1 MALNLDDKKQIVA
14 EISGVAAESVSAV
27 GAYYAGLTVTKMNE
41 LRAAARAAGVY
52 VRVVRNTLV
61 RRAVEG
67 TSFACMTDYMVGPM
81 VIAFSKEDPGAAA
94 RLFRDFAKRNDKL
107 TVKVVAVGGKAYD
120 GSKLD
125 AVAKLPTRDEALAQ
139 LLAVM
144 KAPIGQFVRTLAA
157 PHAKLVRTI
166 DAVRAQ
172 KEEQ

>member
-1 MALNLDDKKQIVA
+1 MALNLDDKRQIVA
-14 EISGVAAESVSAV
+14 EVAEVAAEAVSAI
-27 GAYYAGLTVTKMNE
+27 GAYYTGLTVTKMNE
-41 LRAAARAAGVY
+41 LRATARSAGIY

-67 TSFACMTDYMVGPM
+67 TSFECMKDFMVGPM
-81 VIAFSKEDPGAAA
+81 VIGFSKDDPGAVA

-120 GSKLD
+120 ASKLE

-144 KAPIGQFVRTLAA
+144 KAPVAQFVRTLAA
-157 PHAKLVRTI
+157 PNVKLVRTI
-166 DAVRAQ
+166 DAIRAQ
-172 KEEQ
+172 KEE